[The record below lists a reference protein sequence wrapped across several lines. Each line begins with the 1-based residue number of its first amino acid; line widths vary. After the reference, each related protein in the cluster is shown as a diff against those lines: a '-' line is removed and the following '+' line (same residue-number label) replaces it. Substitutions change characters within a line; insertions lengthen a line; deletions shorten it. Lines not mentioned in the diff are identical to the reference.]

1 MTCPSKFKYISY
13 QSHAHAACSAGGV
26 LLGSSILLTKYVTH
40 APCAVLVASLQA
52 QLRQSQAN
60 QKLVTFCHF
69 NADQCVDASRP
80 VAVAWLPGSKG
91 EAFLAAHS
99 SGNVYVYQ
107 KARASPCHAR
117 LACLQGRARNLWSL
131 T

>member
-1 MTCPSKFKYISY
+1 MGG
-13 QSHAHAACSAGGV
+13 CS
-26 LLGSSILLTKYVTH
+26 VTH
-40 APCAVLVASLQA
+40 PLRLGTPLCCAVLVASLQA

-69 NADQCVDASRP
+69 NADQCVDATRP
-80 VAVAWLPGSKG
+80 VAVAWLPGTKG

-107 KARASPCHAR
+107 KARR
-117 LACLQGRARNLWSL
+117 F
-131 T
+131 TV